1 MKKNSL
7 FLIVLVFFVS
17 CSSSNSEDS
26 AVSLKLPFYIES
38 TFTPNWFS
46 QNETKTAN
54 IHTIPPFDLINQN
67 GEHITDKSVEG
78 KIYVVDF
85 FFTSCPGICKKMT
98 NNMMDVQAAFKD
110 DSDVLILSHS
120 VTPENDS
127 VTILK
132 NYADGNGIISGKW
145 HLLTGERKAIY
156 DLGRKSYFIEEDLG
170 EERTED
176 EFLHTENFVLI
187 DQNKRIRG
195 IYNGLKKADV
205 AQLIEDIQTLK
216 LEE

>member
-1 MKKNSL
+1 
-7 FLIVLVFFVS
+7 
-17 CSSSNSEDS
+17 
-26 AVSLKLPFYIES
+26 
-38 TFTPNWFS
+38 
-46 QNETKTAN
+46 
-54 IHTIPPFDLINQN
+54 LINQN

-98 NNMMDVQAAFKD
+98 NNMMDVQAAFKY

-156 DLGRKSYFIEEDLG
+156 DLGRKSYFTEEDLG